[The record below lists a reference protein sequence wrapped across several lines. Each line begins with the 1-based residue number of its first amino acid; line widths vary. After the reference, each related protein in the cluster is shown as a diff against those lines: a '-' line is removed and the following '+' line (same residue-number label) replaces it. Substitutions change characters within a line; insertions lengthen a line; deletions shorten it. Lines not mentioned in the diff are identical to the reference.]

1 MTMDRFLARRA
12 FLARLGVLG
21 AVATVGGMAPP
32 LSASANPVLD
42 TAVDL
47 LRPVLAELA
56 RDTING
62 AAAFVV
68 PGPDAYSR
76 AQGTPRPEPGALEA
90 KAPDF
95 LMQMLD
101 TYVPFPDEIA
111 QPVAMAFATGL
122 ADVGIALP
130 GALGTV
136 LPAQVKAADD
146 ALRVFLESDESIPL
160 SLAVA
165 LALNLVASQ
174 VNPASLRGPFLAPFS
189 RLSFAE
195 KAEVFRLIEGPD
207 SSLVALLD
215 TEFPQPLNR
224 TASGLV
230 KFLGGAV
237 LELLVF
243 GTYTEWA
250 VYDPRTRELPGR
262 PVGWQ
267 LTGYRPHGLV
277 EGNPDFQGYYQGR
290 TKVSDR

>member
-1 MTMDRFLARRA
+1 MDRFLARRA

-21 AVATVGGMAPP
+21 AVVAAGGMVPP
-32 LSASANPVLD
+32 LPASANPLPG
-42 TAVDL
+42 TGVDV

-62 AAAFVV
+62 AAVFVV

-76 AQGTPRPEPGALEA
+76 SQGTPRQEPGAMEA

-122 ADVGIALP
+122 ADMGIALP

-136 LPAQVKAADD
+136 LPAQVKAVDD
-146 ALRVFLESDESIPL
+146 ALRVFVENDESIPL

-165 LALNLVASQ
+165 LGLNLIASQ
-174 VNPASLRGPFLAPFS
+174 VNPASLRGPFLSPFS
-189 RLSFAE
+189 QLSFAE

-207 SSLVALLD
+207 SDLVAVLD
-215 TEFPQPLNR
+215 AEFPQPLKN

-230 KFLGGAV
+230 KFLGGI
-237 LELLVF
+237 LPGLLVF

-250 VYDPRTRELPGR
+250 LYDPRTRELSGR

-267 LTGYRPHGLV
+267 LTGYRPQGLV

-290 TKVSDR
+290 TKVSGR

>member
-1 MTMDRFLARRA
+1 MATDRALARRV

-21 AVATVGGMAPP
+21 AAAAAGGMVT
-32 LSASANPVLD
+32 SAWAGPDPVLR
-42 TAVDL
+42 TGVDL
-47 LRPVLAELA
+47 LRPVLDELA
-56 RDTING
+56 RDTITG
-62 AAAFVV
+62 AAVFTV

-76 AQGTPRPEPGALEA
+76 AQGTPRRDPGAVEA
-90 KAPDF
+90 KSADF
-95 LMQMLD
+95 LMAMLD

-111 QPVAMAFATGL
+111 RPVAMAFATGL
-122 ADVGIALP
+122 ADVGLD
-130 GALGTV
+130 
-136 LPAQVKAADD
+136 LPAPLRTLPAKTVDD
-146 ALRVFLESDESIPL
+146 ALKTLLQNDESIPL

-189 RLSFAE
+189 RLSYAE

-207 SSLVALLD
+207 SALVALLD
-215 TEFPQPLNR
+215 AQFPQPLKR

-230 KFLGGAV
+230 RFLGGAL

-243 GTYTEWA
+243 GSYNEWA
-250 VYDPRTRELPGR
+250 VFDRRTKTTRSR

>member
-174 VNPASLRGPFLAPFS
+174 LNPASLRGPFLAPFS

-195 KAEVFRLIEGPD
+195 KAEVFRLVEGPD

-250 VYDPRTRELPGR
+250 VYDPRTRELSGR